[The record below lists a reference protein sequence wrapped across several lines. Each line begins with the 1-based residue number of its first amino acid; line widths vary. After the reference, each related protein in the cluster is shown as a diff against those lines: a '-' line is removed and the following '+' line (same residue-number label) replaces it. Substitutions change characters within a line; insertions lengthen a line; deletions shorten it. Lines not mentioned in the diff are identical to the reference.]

1 MAKINLLPWREEYR
15 QEKKQE
21 FLTQLGLVAGVAL
34 LSAYIWVQ
42 VVDGRIDNQSA
53 RNGMLQSEITLLN
66 KQVEEIS
73 ELKKKR
79 TELIARMKVI
89 QDLQGTRPTIVH
101 YFDEMVRAT
110 PDGIFFSSIKRQ
122 GNVIS
127 IEGITESNNRVSA
140 FMRNLDQ
147 SEWFASP
154 NLKSIKANSDY
165 GDQAMEF
172 SLQLQAVLPAG
183 QRAEEDA

>member
-15 QEKKQE
+15 RERKNE
-21 FLTQLGLVAGVAL
+21 FLAQIGAISLAAVVGAW
-34 LSAYIWVQ
+34 IWVQ
-42 VVDGRIDNQSA
+42 VMDGRIENQQA
-53 RNGMLQSEITLLN
+53 RNAILDTEITQLN
-66 KQVEEIS
+66 KQVQEIS

-101 YFDEMVRAT
+101 YFDQMVRAT
-110 PDGIFFSSIKRQ
+110 PDGIFFNSIKRQ
-122 GNVIS
+122 GNIIS
-127 IEGITESNNRVSA
+127 IEGVTESNNRVST

-147 SEWFASP
+147 SEWFSSP
-154 NLKSIKANSDY
+154 NLKSIKANPAY
-165 GDQAMEF
+165 GEQAMEF

-183 QRAEEDA
+183 QESAEGA